1 MQIIQL
7 DLSEIAILVASLAMA
22 SIAYWLDNLSYRP

>member
-7 DLSEIAILVASLAMA
+7 DLSEIAMLAIALALA
-22 SIAYWLDNLSYRP
+22 SIAYWQDNLSHYP